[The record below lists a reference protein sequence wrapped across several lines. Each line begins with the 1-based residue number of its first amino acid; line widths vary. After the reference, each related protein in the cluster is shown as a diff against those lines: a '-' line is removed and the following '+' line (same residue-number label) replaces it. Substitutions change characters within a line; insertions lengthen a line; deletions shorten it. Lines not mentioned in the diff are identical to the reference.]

1 MLTLRWTIITFNGM
15 RALQIESVAGK
26 TIKEIEEEIE
36 KAY

>member
-1 MLTLRWTIITFNGM
+1 M